1 MDGEKAAE
9 AFFRCIVSMSN
20 LEAAIL
26 LCGQLSPVG
35 SVLAALDSWN
45 DALKDWPRL
54 TLTEQN
60 PLCYT
65 AENSFFYL
73 SNPPPFVQGSAAFC
87 LWLAA
92 HIS

>member
-9 AFFRCIVSMSN
+9 TFFRCIVSMSN
-20 LEAAIL
+20 LEVAIL
-26 LCGQLSPVG
+26 LSGHLSAVG
-35 SVLAALDSWN
+35 SILAALDSWN

-54 TLTEQN
+54 PLTEKN
-60 PLCYT
+60 PLWYS
-65 AENSFFYL
+65 AYNSFFYM
-73 SNPPPFVQGSAAFC
+73 SNPPPFVQSFAACC

>member
-20 LEAAIL
+20 LEVAIL
-26 LCGQLSPVG
+26 SGHLPAVG
-35 SVLAALDSWN
+35 SILAALDSWS

-54 TLTEQN
+54 PLTEKN
-60 PLCYT
+60 PLWHSAY
-65 AENSFFYL
+65 NSFFYI
-73 SNPPPFVQGSAAFC
+73 SNPPPFVQSSAAC